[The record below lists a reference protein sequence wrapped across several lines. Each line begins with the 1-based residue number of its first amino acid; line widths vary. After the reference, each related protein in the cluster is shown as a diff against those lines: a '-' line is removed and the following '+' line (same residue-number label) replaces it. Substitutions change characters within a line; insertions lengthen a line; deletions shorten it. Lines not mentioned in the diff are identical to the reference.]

1 MIRSITFLGTN
12 VGDKVADVLFGTK
25 KEQSDAKLAKEMAR
39 EMELADADIG
49 LSPVGGQTKKIKQ
62 LSVEIAKQQNQNQSA
77 PVVVDAKSITTDNSS
92 SNMTTGSTSIR
103 NSNPFISA
111 YANSS
116 DFSFG

>member
-1 MIRSITFLGTN
+1 MSITFKLKDIKR
-12 VGDKVADVLFGTK
+12 VVAYGCSYT
-25 KEQSDAKLAKEMAR
+25 AG
-39 EMELADADIG
+39 MELADADIG

-62 LSVEIAKQQNQNQSA
+62 LSVDIAKQQNQNQSA
-77 PVVVDAKSITTDNSS
+77 PVVVDAKQITTDNSS
-92 SNMTTGSTSIR
+92 SNMTTGSTSVR